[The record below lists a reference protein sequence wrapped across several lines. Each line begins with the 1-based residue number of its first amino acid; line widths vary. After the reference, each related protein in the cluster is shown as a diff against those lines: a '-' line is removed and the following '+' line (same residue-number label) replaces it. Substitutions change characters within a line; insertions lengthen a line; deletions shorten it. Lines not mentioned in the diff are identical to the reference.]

1 MNQQV
6 SVPYRGLSFYM
17 KARNPHLDNGRLSF
31 RPLSGSFFLYM
42 KRPTICE
49 LFKFVSVP
57 YRGLS
62 FYINECLC
70 STSYLNEFPSPI
82 GVFLFIYIRIESS
95 GNLPGVSV
103 PYRGLSFYIT
113 FIYSSAGINWLFP
126 SPIGVFLFIFVT
138 NLGAYNNG
146 ERFRPLS
153 GSFFLYFDV
162 IFRSSQ
168 SGCVSVPYRGLSF
181 YIYLWGR

>member
-1 MNQQV
+1 MVV
-6 SVPYRGLSFYM
+6 SVPYRGLSFYINIAVHR
-17 KARNPHLDNGRLSF
+17 KYWWTSKFPSPIGV
-31 RPLSGSFFLYM
+31 FLFIW
-42 KRPTICE
+42 KRGTLIWTMVVW
-49 LFKFVSVP
+49 VSVP